1 MDYRKLKEEK
11 SVDVATK
18 AALYNALLFPG
29 WGHFYLKKYKR
40 GILIILP
47 VVAGILLIC
56 WSVIQIAQ
64 KILKATPFKKGSVD
78 IISVV
83 NLSMNSIME
92 VDSSFYLILLF
103 IVLLWIFS
111 IVDAYLL
118 GKKQIRESSAKTET
132 E

>member
-1 MDYRKLKEEK
+1 MDYKKLKKEK
-11 SVDVATK
+11 SADIATK

-47 VVAGILLIC
+47 VIAGILHIC
-56 WSVIQIAQ
+56 WSIIQIAQ
-64 KILKATPFKKGSVD
+64 NILKTAAIKNGSVD

-83 NLSMNSIME
+83 NLSINSIMK
-92 VDSSFYLILLF
+92 VDLSFYLILSF

-111 IVDAYLL
+111 IIDAYLL
-118 GKKQIRESSAKTET
+118 GRKQIRESSAKTET